1 MRFRH
6 IRDILDWTRT
16 FHETIADHYDHL
28 ANGHDKERVGLL
40 LHYLADHERLLSEA
54 LEHYEEKDT
63 RKLLETAFAPDL
75 DLPPNL
81 DALSD
86 KLEQVNTAGV
96 LSMALRFHDQL
107 ITLYQGLSAKAPSP
121 EIKALFDDIA
131 SHETREKL
139 RAVRDADHL
148 EDL

>member
-16 FHETIADHYDHL
+16 FHETLADHYDQL
-28 ANGHDKERVGLL
+28 AEGHERERVGLL
-40 LHYLADHERLLSEA
+40 LHYLAHHERLLSEA

-63 RKLLETAFAPDL
+63 RKLLETAFEPDL
-75 DLPPNL
+75 NLPPDHQTL
-81 DALSD
+81 ADT
-86 KLEQVNTAGV
+86 LEQVDTAGV
-96 LSMALRFHDQL
+96 LSLALRFHDQL
-107 ITLYQGLSAKAPSP
+107 ITLYQGLAAKAPSQ

-139 RAVRDADHL
+139 RAVRDTDHL